1 MEKYLF
7 FEDTKNEDD
16 DGKLGEQKLQLSSS

>member
-16 DGKLGEQKLQLSSS
+16 DGKLGEQKLQL